1 MSGFQSPITIF
12 EAITKINNNEYLLP
26 AFQREFVWESE
37 QIEKLFDSLMRGY
50 PINSMLFWKVEGDT
64 KSNFR
69 FYQFL
74 RKYIECY
81 GIRNDTVA
89 TNGKNDFFAILDG
102 QQRLTAL
109 YLGIYGSYASH
120 EYYKSWEYS
129 ESSFPT
135 RHLYLNVSSEYAEEE
150 SDQEYK
156 FLFFKKS
163 DTNEDELYVDGNNE
177 KWFRVGVILE
187 LHKNDTLDDFSE
199 KYKLTKEEKRML
211 RKLERI
217 IFTEF
222 FINFYEEK
230 EQDPDKAVS
239 IFIRINDGGT
249 KLDFSDLLMSTAIA
263 CWKKKDARQEIFGL
277 VDSINAKGFNITK
290 DYILKSFLFLYHK
303 DVRFRSVSFNSKF
316 IESIEKDWENI
327 RDSIISL
334 FDLLRTY
341 ALNNYTLTANN
352 ATLPVLYYIYHLGKY
367 KNFSSKIEY
376 KKDREIIRHWLLS
389 ILVRRVFGGQ
399 GDSVLSQC
407 RRAFTK
413 DIDKEKIKTLNLF
426 PSANINK
433 EIKRITDVSDDYIEE
448 LLKTQ
453 KGSQYSFSILALL
466 YPDMDYKN
474 NNFNQDH
481 LHPEASFG
489 KLKKNDKEKY
499 GWETYNSILNL
510 QMLDENENKSKQHME
525 LKLWVNNAIKET
537 DQKRFMENHIIPQNI
552 DLSLNNFSEFV
563 EKRKGLL
570 INKLKEIL
578 NN

>member
-1 MSGFQSPITIF
+1 
-12 EAITKINNNEYLLP
+12 
-26 AFQREFVWESE
+26 
-37 QIEKLFDSLMRGY
+37 
-50 PINSMLFWKVEGDT
+50 MLFWKVEGDT

-74 RKYIECY
+74 RKYIERY

-89 TNGKNDFFAILDG
+89 THGKNDFFAILDG
-102 QQRLTAL
+102 QQRLTSL
-109 YLGIYGSYASH
+109 YIGIYGSYAYH

-135 RHLYLNVSSEYAEEE
+135 RHLYLNVSSKYTEEE

-156 FLFFKKS
+156 FLFLNKI
-163 DTNEDELYVDGNNE
+163 DTNENELYVDENNE
-177 KWFRVGVILE
+177 KWFKVGVIMD
-187 LHKNDTLDDFSE
+187 LHNNDTLFDFKE
-199 KYKLTKEEKRML
+199 KYQLTKDEFGIL

-217 IFTEF
+217 IFNECLL
-222 FINFYEEK
+222 NYYEER
-230 EQDPDKAVS
+230 EQDSDKAVS

-263 CWKKKDARQEIFGL
+263 CWRKKDARQEIFGL

-303 DVRFRSVSFNSKF
+303 DVRFKGVSFNSKF

-352 ATLPVLYYIYHLGKY
+352 ATLPILYYIYHLGIY

-376 KKDREIIRHWLLS
+376 KKDREIIHNWLLK

-399 GDSVLSQC
+399 GDSVLLQC
-407 RRAFTK
+407 RRAFTE

-426 PSANINK
+426 PSAKINK

-481 LHPEASFG
+481 LHPEASFE
-489 KLKKNDKEKY
+489 KLKRSDKEKY
-499 GWETYNSILNL
+499 GWEIYNSILNL

-537 DQKRFMENHIIPQNI
+537 DQKRFMESHIIPQNI
-552 DLSLNNFSEFV
+552 DLSLNNFSEFI
-563 EKRKGLL
+563 EKRKELL
-570 INKLKEIL
+570 ITKLKEIL
-578 NN
+578 NK